1 MTPVMKAA
9 YMGHRDVVKLLVS
22 EGADVSLVD
31 KYGDNTL
38 HHACMGGDVEMV
50 KYVLSLH
57 VVDIDARN
65 KSGLTAAIM
74 ARLWGHQPVVD
85 LLVSRG
91 AQ

>member
-1 MTPVMKAA
+1 MEAA
-9 YMGHRDVVKLLVS
+9 LRGHRDVVELLVS

-31 KYGDNTL
+31 DDGDNII
-38 HHACMGGDVEMV
+38 HWACWGGDVETV
-50 KYVLSLH
+50 KFVLSLN

-65 KSGLTAAIM
+65 NSGRTARDE
-74 ARLWGHQPVVD
+74 ARDWHEEPVVK